1 MKRITTTTP
10 VRGLVVGDY
19 TLTEYDHTSS
29 KITRWTPRGYCV
41 LNEEH
46 SLGTIE
52 GLEIYIGIDWLY
64 NTCPNP
70 ADPDHAKFFEGYT
83 KEEMSRYKPY
93 WDGSISAE
101 YYRYKKNLHEKQRWG
116 FAGISLIAF
125 ANGIQIGDRES
136 IAKYTEVGYAPSLN
150 ADDFGTPTYLNDTNT
165 IAYWV
170 ENNQEVIKKF
180 AEDRRLEAYE
190 FINATL
196 KKLGE

>member
-1 MKRITTTTP
+1 MKRITTTPPLVT
-10 VRGLVVGDY
+10 GLMVGDY
-19 TLTEYDHTSS
+19 SLTEYDHKR

-41 LNEEH
+41 INNEH

-52 GLEIYIGIDWLY
+52 GLEVIIGIDWLY
-64 NTCPNP
+64 SNCPNP
-70 ADPDHAKFFEGYT
+70 TDPDHATFFEGYT

-93 WDGSISAE
+93 WDSSISAD
-101 YYRYKKNLHEKQRWG
+101 YYRYRKNLHEKQRWG
-116 FAGISLIAF
+116 FAGIVLVAF

-150 ADDFGTPTYLNDTNT
+150 ANDFGNSIYLNETNT
-165 IAYWV
+165 IANWV
-170 ENNQEVIKKF
+170 ENNGDTIKKF